1 MLSNYASLYDGLC
14 VLVCIMF
21 KLLISALISFHV
33 HGVVARMFGVSS
45 VLFTGRRVRDVTI
58 LFAGKA

>member
-1 MLSNYASLYDGLC
+1 
-14 VLVCIMF
+14 MF
-21 KLLISALISFHV
+21 KLLISALIYVHV
-33 HGVVARMFGVSS
+33 HGAVARMFGVSS